1 MLKNVNIDEL
11 KGTAKQLSGKMK
23 HATGA
28 LVGDQGL
35 MSAGRRDEMA
45 GKMRHMFG
53 ATSHKAS
60 DLASEARR
68 AVDGLA
74 KKSRHH

>member
-1 MLKNVNIDEL
+1 MLKNMNINEV
-11 KGTAKQLSGKMK
+11 KGTAKQFGGKMK

-60 DLASEARR
+60 DLATEARK

-74 KKSRHH
+74 RKSRRH